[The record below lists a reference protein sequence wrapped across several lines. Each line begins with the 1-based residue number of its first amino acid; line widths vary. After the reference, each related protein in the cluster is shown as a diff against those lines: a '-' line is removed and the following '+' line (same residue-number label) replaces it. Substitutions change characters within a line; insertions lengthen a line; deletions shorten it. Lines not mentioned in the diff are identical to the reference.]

1 MRYQNILIVGG
12 TGFIGTQ
19 VVARLA
25 AQGRKILL
33 VTRRYENAKHL
44 ISLPGVE
51 VVEAR
56 LDTEKSIGELLVHGS
71 SAGKID
77 ACINL
82 VGILHGRAGKAQD
95 PYGPDFSRIHVELPQ
110 RLALAC
116 QEQGVK
122 RLIHLSALG
131 VNEGGK
137 KTLPSR
143 YLRSKAAGEQVVRQT
158 LGLITTVIRSSV
170 VFGENDNFLNMF
182 ARLQAVAPFVPLA
195 GANAR
200 FQPVYVGD
208 LADIIVATLEEPGAM
223 NRIWE
228 IAGPDVFTLKQ
239 LFQIMGRIS
248 GHQRL
253 IVGLPLPLSYLQAF
267 IMEWLPGPT
276 VMSIDNLDSMSID
289 NVLSDAGIDR
299 LLGLSHLLKQQWHPL
314 EATVRSYYMTSVA
327 KSGLNAYRSRA
338 GR

>member
-1 MRYQNILIVGG
+1 MRYKNILVVGG
-12 TGFIGTQ
+12 TGFIGSQ

-33 VTRRYENAKHL
+33 ATRHYENAKHL
-44 ISLPGVE
+44 ITLPGVE
-51 VVEAR
+51 VVETR
-56 LDTEKSIGELLVHGS
+56 LDTEQSVSEILMHGS
-71 SAGKID
+71 SAGKIE

-82 VGILHGRAGKAQD
+82 VGILHGRSGKAQD
-95 PYGPDFSRIHVELPQ
+95 PYGPDFSRVHVELPQ

-122 RLIHLSALG
+122 RLVHLSALG
-131 VNEGGK
+131 VNDGGK

-158 LGLITTVIRSSV
+158 LGLHTTVIRSSV
-170 VFGENDNFLNMF
+170 VFGEGDNFLNMF
-182 ARLQAVAPFVPLA
+182 ARLLAIAPLVPLA

-208 LADIIVATLEEPGAM
+208 LADVIVAALEEQGAM
-223 NRIWE
+223 DRIWE
-228 IAGPDVFTLKQ
+228 IAGPQVFSLKQ
-239 LFQIMGRIS
+239 LFQIMGRLTS
-248 GHQRL
+248 RERL
-253 IVGLPLPLSYLQAF
+253 IINLPLPLSYLQAGA
-267 IMEWLPGPT
+267 MELLPGSPL
-276 VMSIDNLDSMSID
+276 MSRDNLDSMSID
-289 NVLSDAGIDR
+289 NILSDAGNER

-314 EATVRSYYMTSVA
+314 EATVSSYYLSSVA
-327 KSGLNAYRSRA
+327 KTGLNAFRSRA